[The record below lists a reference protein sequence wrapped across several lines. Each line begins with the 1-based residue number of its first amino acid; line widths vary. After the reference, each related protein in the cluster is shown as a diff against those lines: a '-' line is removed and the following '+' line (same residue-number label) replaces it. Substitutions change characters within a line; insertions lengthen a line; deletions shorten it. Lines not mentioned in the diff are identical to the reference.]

1 MAKKDAV
8 KGLKTDMDKEFD
20 KVVEQT
26 GRVCK
31 ALRRTLERECTTKE
45 NGYDIAL
52 AFYSLARFSGEFL
65 EHTRHELGC
74 DVMEPFNNAMNTV
87 VQVLREVDNELN

>member
-8 KGLKTDMDKEFD
+8 KGLKADMDKEFD

-26 GRVCK
+26 ESVCK
-31 ALRRTLERECTTKE
+31 ALHRTLERECTTKE

-52 AFYSLARFSGEFL
+52 AFYSLARFSGEIL